1 MSSSNP
7 IGAAAPVIPSFLSPA
22 SPQPVTGQAYSAL
35 LGIRLEADQLIR
47 SLEQQTGM
55 TTTVHTVGAYQ
66 SSLWSSFQDAY
77 RLLQGWLGSWL
88 TPAPPTTPPPTTP
101 TQPAKGKTRFVV
113 SSFNVL
119 GSSHT
124 DRGQRGYASGV
135 VRIRQVAELIPAK
148 DIDVVGFQEF
158 QPDQAREFQRIAGG
172 EFGTFPG
179 PSKRHLGSH
188 NTIAWR
194 KDTWS
199 LVESYTVDMPSHQ
212 GRMQPS
218 PVVRL
223 KNKHT
228 GQEVYFTNFHNAPG
242 FHINQ
247 QQHWRDKATTQQVA
261 LINKLKRSGLP
272 VVVTGDMNEKAN
284 YHRRLTNEAGMDS
297 ANELKNGA
305 LPRALYVDW
314 IFGSQDVTFKG
325 YHRERQS
332 VLRKI
337 SDHGML
343 VSKVVV
349 GKQKG

>member
-1 MSSSNP
+1 T
-7 IGAAAPVIPSFLSPA
+7 PS
-22 SPQPVTGQAYSAL
+22 Q
-35 LGIRLEADQLIR
+35 
-47 SLEQQTGM
+47 
-55 TTTVHTVGAYQ
+55 
-66 SSLWSSFQDAY
+66 
-77 RLLQGWLGSWL
+77 
-88 TPAPPTTPPPTTP
+88 PPTTQSPSQPPSQPT
-101 TQPAKGKTRFVV
+101 KGKTRFVV

-124 DRGQRGYASGV
+124 VGGKGGYASGV
-135 VRIRQVAELIPAK
+135 ARIRQVADLIRAK
-148 DIDVVGFQEF
+148 GVDVVGFQEF
-158 QPDQAREFQRIAGG
+158 ASDQAREFKRVAGG

-194 KDTWS
+194 KDTWK
-199 LVESYTVDMPSHQ
+199 LVESYTVDMPSHK

-228 GQEVYFTNFHNAPG
+228 GQEVYFTNFHNASG

-247 QQHWRDKATTQQVA
+247 QQHWRDQATTQQVA

-272 VVVTGDMNEKAN
+272 VIVTGDMNEKAN
-284 YHRRLTNEAGMDS
+284 YHRRLTNEAGMDA
-297 ANELKNGA
+297 ANELKNGS

-325 YHRERQS
+325 YHRERKS
-332 VLRKI
+332 VLQKI

>member
-1 MSSSNP
+1 MTLNVGSYQFLAPSAPTPSAQISVLGSTQTVSARVETLKDIRQDAKALKQSWNQ
-7 IGAAAPVIPSFLSPA
+7 APVAPAFSLPSLNSILDRFL
-22 SPQPVTGQAYSAL
+22 
-35 LGIRLEADQLIR
+35 
-47 SLEQQTGM
+47 
-55 TTTVHTVGAYQ
+55 
-66 SSLWSSFQDAY
+66 
-77 RLLQGWLGSWL
+77 GWLSG
-88 TPAPPTTPPPTTP
+88 ATPPAQPPRGRTT
-101 TQPAKGKTRFVV
+101 FNV
-113 SSFNVL
+113 SSFNIL
-119 GSSHT
+119 GSLHT
-124 DRGQRGYASGV
+124 AGGKGGYASGPT
-135 VRIRQVAELIPAK
+135 RAAWAAQVIEQRGV
-148 DIDVVGFQEF
+148 DVVGFQEF
-158 QPDQAREFQRIAGG
+158 ASDQAREFKRVAGG

-194 KDTWS
+194 KDTWK
-199 LVESYTVDMPSHQ
+199 LVESYTVDMPSHK

-247 QQHWRDKATTQQVA
+247 QQHWRDQATTQQVA

-272 VVVTGDMNEKAN
+272 VIVTGDMNEKAN
-284 YHRRLTNEAGMDS
+284 YHRRLTNEAGMDA
-297 ANELKNGA
+297 ANELKNGS

-325 YHRERQS
+325 FHRERKP
-332 VLRKI
+332 VLQKI

-349 GKQKG
+349 GKRKG